1 MRMSKVFYLGS
12 ILGAPV
18 VGVAIIAL
26 GFMGAMGG
34 AASGSEAAAQAGI
47 GAMMGSIGLA
57 WIAFLYGMVIQLV
70 MIYKA
75 WSAIQ
80 DGHARTTPGKAAGF
94 MLIPLFNIYWIFQA
108 IYGFAQDYNKFIA
121 RHSKRVPAL
130 DEKLFLAY
138 PIAILACIV
147 PLVNF
152 LAAPA
157 SLVLAIIVAIKMIDA
172 VNALADAP
180 PHAAAASA

>member
-1 MRMSKVFYLGS
+1 MRLSKAFYLGS

-18 VGVAIIAL
+18 VGVAIMVM

-57 WIAFLYGMVIQLV
+57 WLAFLYGGAMQLV
-70 MIYKA
+70 LIYKA

-121 RHSKRVPAL
+121 RNSRKVPPL
-130 DEKLFLAY
+130 EEKIFLAY
-138 PIAILACIV
+138 PIAILACII
-147 PLVNF
+147 PLVNL

-157 SLVLAIIVAIKMIDA
+157 SLVLAIIVAIKMIDG

-180 PHAAAASA
+180 RAAAATA